1 MKKKHNV
8 KLIIILTILCIL
20 LIAGLFLF
28 FKTDFFRT
36 KRSAFLRY
44 FDDIPEALNL
54 LQENSYTDYMTKKK
68 TTAYI
73 RSSNMS
79 IQSSSNIADSKI
91 LDKIKL
97 SIYEKND
104 TVNEK
109 MSADITINNNQQT
122 LEKISLIRNKNR
134 LGFSCDDI
142 TQGYVVLENSDLKRI
157 AKNFGI
163 ENTTLIPNQIKS
175 FNIDKI
181 FETTKVEKSKLQECL
196 NIMKND
202 VPTVAYKKEGR
213 KKVKINDETYSTN
226 AYSLTLD
233 TKENANLQINLLTK
247 ISQDSIL
254 MDYITS
260 KCVLLNL
267 NEEYTNINSLNEL
280 MKNKIEEL
288 KKDNSKAKPINMV
301 VYEYKQKNI
310 RTEITYG
317 DIKIIINHL
326 KNEVMEMSSIKINDK
341 TIKITKNR
349 AGYLLQYKND
359 ANSGYSITFDYTQSG
374 NLEDNNIKNKITITQ
389 TSGIKNIVYAY
400 EDQINFTNEVGKIE
414 DFEGKNIGFINET
427 NDEEMKQFFTE
438 LKTLINRIYVNKG
451 AQLGINLDPI
461 FRKE

>member
-1 MKKKHNV
+1 MKKKHNWI
-8 KLIIILTILCIL
+8 LITILTIICLITIL
-20 LIAGLFLF
+20 GLFLF
-28 FKTDFFRT
+28 LKTDFFRT

-54 LQENSYTDYMTKKK
+54 LKENTYTDYMTKKK

-73 RSSNMS
+73 RNSNMS

-97 SIYEKND
+97 TIYEKND
-104 TVNEK
+104 ILNEK
-109 MSADITINNNQQT
+109 MSSDITINNGQET

-142 TQGYVVLENSDLKRI
+142 TQGYVVIENTDLKRI

-163 ENTTLIPNQIKS
+163 EGTLLIPNQLKT

-181 FETTKVEKSKLQECL
+181 FETTKVEKTKLQDCL
-196 NIMKND
+196 NIMKNN
-202 VPTVAYKKEGR
+202 VPTTAYKKEGR

-233 TKENANLQINLLTK
+233 TKESANLQINLLTK

-254 MDYITS
+254 MDYLTS

-288 KKDNSKAKPINMV
+288 KKDNNNAKPINMV

-317 DIKIIINHL
+317 DTKVIINHF
-326 KNEVMEMSSIKINDK
+326 KNENMEMCSVKINDK
-341 TIKITKNR
+341 TIKITKNK
-349 AGYLLQYKND
+349 AGYILQYKND
-359 ANSGYSITFDYTQSG
+359 KDSGFNLTIDYSQSG
-374 NLEDNNIKNKITITQ
+374 TIEDNNIKNKMTITQ

-400 EDQINFTNEVGKIE
+400 EDQINFTNEIGKIE
-414 DFEGKNIGFINET
+414 NFEGKNIGLINET
-427 NDEEMKQFFTE
+427 NNDEMKQFFTD
-438 LKTLINRIYVNKG
+438 LKTLINRVYVNKG
-451 AQLGINLDPI
+451 ARLGINLDPI
-461 FRKE
+461 FIK

>member
-1 MKKKHNV
+1 MKKKHNWI
-8 KLIIILTILCIL
+8 LITILTIICLITIL
-20 LIAGLFLF
+20 GLFLF
-28 FKTDFFRT
+28 LKTDFFRT

-54 LQENSYTDYMTKKK
+54 LKENTYTDYMTKKK

-73 RSSNMS
+73 RNSNMS

-97 SIYEKND
+97 TIYEKND
-104 TVNEK
+104 ILNEK
-109 MSADITINNNQQT
+109 MSSDITINNGQET

-142 TQGYVVLENSDLKRI
+142 TQGYVVIENTDLKRI

-163 ENTTLIPNQIKS
+163 EGTLLIPNQLKT

-181 FETTKVEKSKLQECL
+181 FETTKVEKTKLQDCL
-196 NIMKND
+196 NIMKNN
-202 VPTVAYKKEGR
+202 VPTTAYKKEGR

-233 TKENANLQINLLTK
+233 TKESANLQINLLTK

-254 MDYITS
+254 MDYLTS

-288 KKDNSKAKPINMV
+288 KKDNNNAKPINMV

-317 DIKIIINHL
+317 DTKVIINHF
-326 KNEVMEMSSIKINDK
+326 KNENMEMK
-341 TIKITKNR
+341 
-349 AGYLLQYKND
+349 L
-359 ANSGYSITFDYTQSG
+359 
-374 NLEDNNIKNKITITQ
+374 
-389 TSGIKNIVYAY
+389 
-400 EDQINFTNEVGKIE
+400 
-414 DFEGKNIGFINET
+414 
-427 NDEEMKQFFTE
+427 KQLNW
-438 LKTLINRIYVNKG
+438 LK
-451 AQLGINLDPI
+451 
-461 FRKE
+461 